1 MTLPKEEMRNLDVDN
16 LTIVKGQ
23 KEDYFAQTYPSRP
36 QLFFH

>member
-1 MTLPKEEMRNLDVDN
+1 MTLPKEETETLTWDH